1 MSAFIDN
8 LVKTRDVETE
18 NDNDVET
25 KASDKDVLDEDLSE
39 RNFYIELSKP
49 GLFFVVRKN
58 F

>member
-1 MSAFIDN
+1 
-8 LVKTRDVETE
+8 VETE
-18 NDNDVET
+18 NDSDVET

-49 GLFFVVRKN
+49 GLFFVVRKI